1 MYGLVVGSGAGY
13 TAPMIIH
20 RWNSWLPW
28 IGFIIALALRLWNLG
43 TPPQIVSDE
52 ISFVN
57 DGRAYITQQTYFDPH
72 PPLGKMEIGAAI
84 ALFGDR
90 PFAWRLVD
98 AVQGALIIPLLWWIA
113 WRLTRRRAAANIAM
127 ALALLDGLMLVDSRL
142 GLINIPY
149 ILSSLAAFAFI
160 LKAIDA
166 RRPVRWL
173 IFCGILIGLA
183 VSTKW
188 LAVLVAIP
196 TVAVWLW
203 PTFFGQKRHQEQ
215 QRQSRWTLVMSLV
228 IVPLLVYWLVFV
240 WHFAWL
246 IIPQAFWATNLE
258 MLNYHLRVPA
268 FGDPN
273 AQPWWGWL
281 LAWRPFQ
288 YWTDIQADTISVI
301 RSLPNVWIWWTGATV
316 FFYSLCRGWRDG
328 TTRMLNIT
336 LLCAW
341 IPFLFIQRVM
351 YSYHALLFDVWMT
364 VLLAVWLNRL
374 WERRKIIVWTYLGVG
389 LLVFLWFAPWYFNI
403 PLSAQQQKL
412 RQWLPTW
419 TIQT

>member
-1 MYGLVVGSGAGY
+1 
-13 TAPMIIH
+13 MIIN
-20 RWNSWLPW
+20 RWNSWWPW

-43 TPPQIVSDE
+43 TPLQIVSDE

-57 DGRAYITQQTYFDPH
+57 DGRDYVTHQTYFDPH
-72 PPLGKMEIGAAI
+72 PPLGKMQIGAAI
-84 ALFGDR
+84 KAFGDR
-90 PFAWRLVD
+90 PIVWRLAN
-98 AVQGALIIPLLWWIA
+98 AVEGALIIPLLWWIM
-113 WRLTRRRAAANIAM
+113 WRLTKRRSAANIAM
-127 ALALLDGLMLVDSRL
+127 VLALTDGLMLVDSRL
-142 GLINIPY
+142 GLINTPY
-149 ILSSLAAFAFI
+149 ILSGLAAFACV

-166 RRPVRWL
+166 RRPARWL
-173 IFCGILIGLA
+173 IAGGILIGLA

-188 LAVLVAIP
+188 LAVLAAMP
-196 TVAVWLW
+196 TIAVWLW
-203 PTFFGQKRHQEQ
+203 PTFFGQRRHQEQ
-215 QRQSRWTLVMSLV
+215 LRQSWWTPAVPLV

-246 IIPQAFWATNLE
+246 TMPQAFWSTNLE

-288 YWTDIQADTISVI
+288 YWTDVQADTISAI

-316 FFYSLCRGWRDG
+316 FFYSLWRGWRDG
-328 TTRMLNIT
+328 TTRLLNIA

-351 YSYHALLFDVWMT
+351 YSYHMLLFDVWMI
-364 VLLAVWLNRL
+364 VLLAVFLGRH
-374 WERRKIIVWTYLGVG
+374 WERRRI
-389 LLVFLWFAPWYFNI
+389 LVMAYVVLSTAAFIWFAPWYLNV
-403 PLSAQQQKL
+403 PLSPAQHQL

-419 TIQT
+419 TIKP